1 MRPFIGLCQLGALC
15 CSRSAPRHNRRMGV
29 MSKLRVAFVNT
40 HLIRVFCSTICWSK
54 AESHVCG
61 HSAEL
66 VQVLG
71 PPSLLLL
78 VGDCGG
84 GARRTTYQSAGTPMH
99 YIDILAVGHAPVLQI
114 NRRIYRALARLGW
127 QVEIAIP
134 RRLPWSSDLNFVQPD
149 HPEDPPIH
157 RLEPR
162 GHHIRF
168 WSFEGLTDLLNR
180 KRPRIVYLE
189 NGPDSLMA
197 WVIGGW
203 CRRNDAFLIANTN
216 ENDILPI
223 REILRG
229 WRPKASLRSLRSH
242 IWGRLARGRVSHVV
256 AICED
261 GRNSMRS
268 IGFGDAV
275 TVTPLGFDPALFYP
289 DASRRA
295 AIRRAL
301 GLTEPSRRLLWSRN
315 SIKRRAHTHCSAR
328 SSEGSTVAV
337 PHGRFR
343 TWFNYGRGLA

>member
-1 MRPFIGLCQLGALC
+1 MAYRGTRLDSISYHFPFSLQE
-15 CSRSAPRHNRRMGV
+15 N
-29 MSKLRVAFVNT
+29 AFVKKRPRSQCQQPRP
-40 HLIRVFCSTICWSK
+40 IRHK
-54 AESHVCG
+54 K
-61 HSAEL
+61 
-66 VQVLG
+66 
-71 PPSLLLL
+71 PNL
-78 VGDCGG
+78 VGDYSVIC
-84 GARRTTYQSAGTPMH
+84 AGRMPTDR
-99 YIDILAVGHAPVLQI
+99 IDILAVGHAPVLQI

-134 RRLPWSSDLNFVQPD
+134 RRLPWSSELNFVQPD

-162 GHHIRF
+162 GRHLRF

-203 CRRNDAFLIANTN
+203 CRRNDALLIANTS

-223 REILRG
+223 KEVLRG
-229 WRPKASLRSLRSH
+229 WRPKARLRSLRSH

-256 AICED
+256 AICKD
-261 GRNSMRS
+261 GRYLMRS
-268 IGFGDAV
+268 IGFGKAV

-295 AIRRAL
+295 AIRQAL
-301 GLTEPSRRLLWSRN
+301 GLTEPSGRLLWSRN
-315 SIKRRAHTHCSAR
+315 AIKRCAHTHCRAR
-328 SSEGSTVAV
+328 SPEGSAVAASSWMISSMIQLRMWV
-337 PHGRFR
+337 
-343 TWFNYGRGLA
+343 GLTAP